1 MTYASDAS
9 SPLGLSLEEI
19 LDAPDRFTT
28 DVSDGTLRVRP
39 LQHTLGQLWESR
51 DEYGV
56 SRVCDITRQDE
67 IGIPV
72 FSATRPC
79 ADEGNLTVS
88 AGKGTSRTAA
98 LVSCLAEAFERHWA
112 EPGRHRSVIR
122 QGSADEIRS
131 DGSRVLTPPQLGM
144 ARGAPY
150 DRRTPLKWL
159 ECSDLATG
167 LGIWVPCDYLLAPV
181 QSPFTL
187 GASDGIAAGN
197 TIAEAMLHG
206 TLELIE
212 RDACS
217 FGTWLGLGCK
227 LDNSSVPFHVRDIM
241 AEMVR
246 HDLEPTLYQFP
257 SIAEIPVVY
266 ATIVDHRRR
275 SPMFIC
281 AGAGAH
287 LDARIA
293 CSRALT
299 EALQSRACVLSG
311 SREDLEPKYQQI
323 RERGFDAVLREL
335 RAWDARMP
343 RVPLVAP
350 SENQNATPGQAVREL
365 VALLDRRGFQVVARL
380 LSPLSAPLA
389 TVSVVVVGA
398 ESVESERSPMGSRFR
413 RALKTRLSNEDVGQ

>member
-1 MTYASDAS
+1 MSSASDS
-9 SPLGLSLEEI
+9 RNPLGASLSAI
-19 LDAPDRFTT
+19 LDAPTQFVT
-28 DVSDGTLRVRP
+28 DVEDGTLRART
-39 LQHTLGQLWESR
+39 LQNTLRHLWGTR
-51 DEYGV
+51 DDYGV

-67 IGIPV
+67 IGVPV

-88 AGKGTSRTAA
+88 AGKGINRTAA

-112 EPGRHRSVIR
+112 EPARHRSAIR
-122 QGSADEIRS
+122 HGSADEVRS
-131 DGSRVLTPPQLGM
+131 DGSCILTPPELGM
-144 ARGAPY
+144 ARGAHY
-150 DRRTPLKWL
+150 DGHTQLEWLK
-159 ECSDLATG
+159 CSDLATG
-167 LGIWVPCDYLLAPV
+167 FDIWVPCDYLLAPV
-181 QSPFTL
+181 RSPFTL

-197 TIAEAMLHG
+197 TTAEALLHAA
-206 TLELIE
+206 LEVVE

-217 FGTWLGLGCK
+217 FGTWLGQGRR
-227 LDNSSVPFHVRDIM
+227 LDDRSLPQLTRDIM
-241 AEMVR
+241 SELVG
-246 HDLEPTLYQFP
+246 HGLEPSLYQFP

-275 SPMFIC
+275 SPMLIC

-287 LDARIA
+287 LDAQIA

-335 RAWDARMP
+335 NAWDVRMP
-343 RVPLVAP
+343 RAPLTATYESQPV
-350 SENQNATPGQAVREL
+350 TPGQAVREL
-365 VALLDRRGFQVVARL
+365 VATLNDGGFRVVARL
-380 LSPLSAPLA
+380 LSPLDAPLA
-389 TVSVVVVGA
+389 AVSLLVVGA

-413 RALKTRLSNEDVGQ
+413 RALKSRVSGADVGK